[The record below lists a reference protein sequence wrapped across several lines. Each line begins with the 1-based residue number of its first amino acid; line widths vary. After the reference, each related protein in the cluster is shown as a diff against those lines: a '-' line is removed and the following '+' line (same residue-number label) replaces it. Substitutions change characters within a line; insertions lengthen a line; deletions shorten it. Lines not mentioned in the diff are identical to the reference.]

1 MYSFAK
7 TLDDDD
13 EEEERGGWGGEKV
26 TWRKFENETKQEQPY
41 IKPWTPE
48 SESTNARSTAAGF
61 GLFPPTCA

>member
-1 MYSFAK
+1 MQSFAK

-13 EEEERGGWGGEKV
+13 NKEEGRGEEKV
-26 TWRKFENETKQEQPY
+26 EWRKFEQKTKQKQPY

-61 GLFPPTCA
+61 GLFPPICA